1 MDLFEYIKRKGVSVQ
16 SLADAL
22 GISRQA
28 AYLKIGGARKWTL
41 EEAHKVKRFLN
52 MTDEEYMLFF

>member
-1 MDLFEYIKRKGVSVQ
+1 MELFEYMKKKGVSVQ
-16 SLADAL
+16 TLADAL

-28 AYLKIGGARKWTL
+28 AYLKIGGSRKWTL
-41 EEAHKVKRFLN
+41 EEAHVVKRVLN